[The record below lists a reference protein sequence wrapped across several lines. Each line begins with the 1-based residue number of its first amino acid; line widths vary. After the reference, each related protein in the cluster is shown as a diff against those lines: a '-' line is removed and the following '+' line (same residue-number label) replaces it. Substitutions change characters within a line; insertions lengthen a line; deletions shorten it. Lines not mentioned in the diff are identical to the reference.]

1 MPAPNGAAK
10 SPARLST
17 PDQRRM
23 LSTYL
28 ATRVPAVPTPREDAW
43 TVWCASNGVFDQ
55 SARKTRPL
63 KPRRRELETSRSWSS
78 DLHEVERP
86 TSTSSSSIIAD
97 TCTELKSLYSTSVM
111 NKLFIPISQ
120 VPPRGLELRKF
131 AGKPPTCAP
140 DLSVPRSER
149 LLGRWQSMPS
159 LSSQLAKEDL
169 HHIQRSAPGEV
180 DSSLVEAIERGRV
193 LRAQRGG
200 RKPRHRVVLLRGT
213 SHLRGLCEYE
223 GGGGKHTGLHIQCSC
238 CERDE
243 A

>member
-1 MPAPNGAAK
+1 MPAPNGPAR

-17 PDQRRM
+17 ADHRRM

-28 ATRVPAVPTPREDAW
+28 ATRVPSVPTPREDAW
-43 TVWCASNGVFDQ
+43 TVWNASNGVFDQ
-55 SARKTRPL
+55 SVRKNRPL
-63 KPRRRELETSRSWSS
+63 KPRRRELETSKTWSTV
-78 DLHEVERP
+78 DLREVERP
-86 TSTSSSSIIAD
+86 SSSSSTNLIED

-140 DLSVPRSER
+140 DFSVSRSEK

-159 LSSQLAKEDL
+159 LSSQLAQDDL

-180 DSSLVEAIERGRV
+180 DNSLVEAIERGRDI
-193 LRAQRGG
+193 RSQRGG

-223 GGGGKHTGLHIQCSC
+223 GGGGKHTGLHIQCNC
-238 CERDE
+238 CERD
-243 A
+243 